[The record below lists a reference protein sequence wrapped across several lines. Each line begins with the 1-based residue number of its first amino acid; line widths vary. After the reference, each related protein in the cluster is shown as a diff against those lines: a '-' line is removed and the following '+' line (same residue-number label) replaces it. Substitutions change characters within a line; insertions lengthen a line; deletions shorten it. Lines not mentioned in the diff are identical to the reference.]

1 MRRYGERSLLE
12 LLAHEQPGYFV
23 AAVGIYVST
32 QVLSA
37 YRWQLL
43 AAMLELD
50 ARFTEFLAFR
60 FLATFTNTVIPGVLG
75 GDAVRAVYLG
85 RRYNRLGDAFASVI
99 ADRIVGLIG
108 LIWLAAFVAIFLN
121 DFSLPLVVTLPP
133 IVIGGVALAA
143 LVASPLIIRIV
154 QKMPLGLRRY
164 EKAIVTYLRQ
174 PPELLFALVLSMIV
188 QSALAVC
195 QYLLAQGIGLNA
207 SLKLFLFCVPVAG
220 VFASLPLTVNGLGV
234 REGAYLVLFGIA
246 GIDRTNAIALGLL
259 WFVST
264 TLGALPGL
272 LAFAVTS
279 PARVHSME

>member
-1 MRRYGERSLLE
+1 M
-12 LLAHEQPGYFV
+12 
-23 AAVGIYVST
+23 AAVAIYLST
-32 QVLSA
+32 LALSA

-43 AAMLELD
+43 AKTLELN
-50 ARFTEFLAFR
+50 AHFREFLALR

-85 RRYNRLGDAFASVI
+85 WRHNRLADAFASVI

-108 LIWLAAFVAIFLN
+108 LIWLAAFVAVFLN

-133 IVIGGVALAA
+133 IVIGGVALAG
-143 LVASPLIIRIV
+143 LIASPLIIRIV
-154 QKMPLGLRRY
+154 QKMPPGLKRY
-164 EKAIVTYLRQ
+164 ERAIVKYLQRPQ
-174 PPELLFALVLSMIV
+174 ELVPALVLSMIL

-207 SLKLFLFCVPVAG
+207 PLKLFLFCVPVAG

-234 REGAYLVLFGIA
+234 REGAYLILFGMA

-279 PARVHSME
+279 PARAHSIE